1 MNRRWIARNLATVL
15 AFAATATFSWAET
28 HLTLDDFEL
37 RLTHRRSQKSVE
49 RELPWCIGATGGT
62 NVTFTSEGRPFQIVG
77 VALAAEKSGMVT
89 LIPELFVLRDSM
101 WFGVCHG
108 IRIVKPEPDP
118 RAEAFSP
125 PMNASLEPG
134 HAGDRIPCEKGDT
147 IEIELLF
154 DGLSDQQ
161 DADVL
166 VALPK
171 LMLCRQKR
179 EQEGAQQA
187 ESTVPV
193 KAAPSASSTVR

>member
-1 MNRRWIARNLATVL
+1 MNHHRIVTNLATL
-15 AFAATATFSWAET
+15 LTFAATAALCSAET
-28 HLTLDDFEL
+28 HLTLADFEL
-37 RLTHRRSQKSVE
+37 RMTQMRTQQSVE

-77 VALAAEKSGMVT
+77 VALVAEKSGMVT

-134 HAGDRIPCEKGDT
+134 HAGDRIPCKKGDT

-171 LMLCRQKR
+171 LMLRRQKK
-179 EQEGAQQA
+179 EQEGAQQD

-193 KAAPSASSTVR
+193 KAAPGASSTTR